1 MENKQ
6 IEIILRNVQE
16 IGQKLKGQR
25 NFKINQKSGIQDL
38 VTSMDKNTEIALRQC
53 LREVTPD
60 CTFIGEEG
68 TQEMSKKVW
77 IIDPIDGTTNFINS
91 QEGYAISLGYFE
103 DAEPVLGI
111 VYDVASETL
120 YHAFDQRAYIN
131 GIQVQDLPEI
141 RSLSESVWDAGMA
154 TMHKNPKLFDLCRI
168 TRGHRELGSA
178 ALAIIKV
185 ALGKL
190 DFYVTE
196 NAKCWDYAGGIP
208 FLKACQG
215 TYWMRDDFFT
225 CTPNLMVVARS
236 EEVLEQVKSY
246 LK

>member
-1 MENKQ
+1 MESRQVEQVLEKV
-6 IEIILRNVQE
+6 RE
-16 IGQKLKGQR
+16 IGQTLKGQVDYQ
-25 NFKINQKSGIQDL
+25 IDQKSGIQDL

-53 LREVTPD
+53 LQEITPG
-60 CTFIGEEG
+60 CTFVGEEG
-68 TQEMSKKVW
+68 TQQMSEKVW
-77 IIDPIDGTTNFINS
+77 ILDPIDGTTNFINS

-103 DAEPVLGI
+103 ESKPVLGI
-111 VYDVASETL
+111 VYDVASEKL
-120 YHAFDQRAYIN
+120 YHAFAQRAYIN
-131 GIQVQDLPEI
+131 GQEIADLPAV

-208 FLKACQG
+208 FLMACQG
-215 TYWMRDDFFT
+215 TLWMRDDFFT
-225 CTPNLMVVARS
+225 CTHNLVLFARN
-236 EEVLEQVKSY
+236 EEILEQVKSY